1 MRIAILK
8 WAICIAVGCLAPS
21 VGQAQ
26 DAHARPPA
34 TAASP
39 ASWSGAY
46 IGASAGHGW
55 GRARHSYSIGAP
67 AGGSDPDGISIGAFA
82 GMNWQ
87 SGQLVVGLEAD
98 VEASGADGRFADTS
112 GVTSVGETDVNW
124 QGSLRVRAGAA
135 LDRTLFYATA
145 GWAFAD
151 VDFGGGP
158 FPPPACCQYSETVHG
173 WTLGGGIEHA
183 LNRNLRIRAEYRYT
197 DFGEASGYLA
207 PDFPD
212 IAMPVDLTMHSVRFG
227 AAWKW

>member
-1 MRIAILK
+1 M
-8 WAICIAVGCLAPS
+8 
-21 VGQAQ
+21 
-26 DAHARPPA
+26 
-34 TAASP
+34 
-39 ASWSGAY
+39 
-46 IGASAGHGW
+46 
-55 GRARHSYSIGAP
+55 
-67 AGGSDPDGISIGAFA
+67 
-82 GMNWQ
+82 
-87 SGQLVVGLEAD
+87 
-98 VEASGADGRFADTS
+98 EASGADGRFADTS

-124 QGSLRVRAGAA
+124 QGSLRVRAGVA

-145 GWAFAD
+145 GWALAD